1 MQTYVHSIL
10 NKLIRPECRREENTL
25 ANVSMQCDAIP
36 STLMLAADSRHNGVT
51 HANEI
56 YFFSFIFTAILIYLF
71 LCLVLCL
78 LFLHRIFFS
87 FVTSLG
93 RRRQQSDAHHIGT
106 VCWFHF
112 LFQVTYAYICVC
124 APIHLTISEMQ
135 HDCQL
140 MLQKSFMNWK
150 WNGNVIQ

>member
-10 NKLIRPECRREENTL
+10 NKLIRPECRREENTR

-78 LFLHRIFFS
+78 LFLHRIFFFFRYFSRSQAPAKWCTSYRHCLLISLPLPSDICIYMRVRTDS
-87 FVTSLG
+87 FNNF
-93 RRRQQSDAHHIGT
+93 RDATRLPANASKIIYELK
-106 VCWFHF
+106 V
-112 LFQVTYAYICVC
+112 
-124 APIHLTISEMQ
+124 
-135 HDCQL
+135 
-140 MLQKSFMNWK
+140 K
-150 WNGNVIQ
+150 W